1 MKIFNACLKKIYKTT
16 YVMGLLISP
25 FVFAQSEVVEALNPN
40 WLSNEVLQSNAGL
53 TAQEL
58 RVKARRELVESA
70 SALDDPRISYSV
82 APSSIGDQIPSNFGN
97 ALGVRQVIQ
106 LNQSFPWPGK
116 LSLRTDLAATQ
127 VEIAQYSYEELQLS
141 LVHQSRSLWAQLWY
155 VEQALLTNSSHQ
167 QLLEELEEVSATRY
181 ANGLGL
187 QQDLLQIQT
196 DLVEAAYQESALNQQ
211 RRRIYARINSLINR
225 SPSSELGVPVME
237 LEEPD
242 IPAFEVLENW
252 MYESQPQ
259 ILGLQAES
267 NAAFNRTQLA
277 EKDDFPDIQLNIGYN
292 EIMND
297 SALRFQVGVSINI
310 PFDFGKRSSRKAATR
325 FEYNS
330 SLADINL
337 LKNDLSAE
345 LEQEL
350 SRYEEFQDNIALLET
365 ELIPIAEQTFTAASA
380 NYEGGGGDFA
390 ALTAAQQKLLD
401 IRLRLVQM
409 RAEKFMTVTE
419 IDRLSGGKL
428 WPVEDVQ

>member
-252 MYESQPQ
+252 MYESQP
-259 ILGLQAES
+259 
-267 NAAFNRTQLA
+267 
-277 EKDDFPDIQLNIGYN
+277 
-292 EIMND
+292 
-297 SALRFQVGVSINI
+297 
-310 PFDFGKRSSRKAATR
+310 SRIKCC
-325 FEYNS
+325 
-330 SLADINL
+330 L
-337 LKNDLSAE
+337 
-345 LEQEL
+345 
-350 SRYEEFQDNIALLET
+350 
-365 ELIPIAEQTFTAASA
+365 
-380 NYEGGGGDFA
+380 
-390 ALTAAQQKLLD
+390 
-401 IRLRLVQM
+401 
-409 RAEKFMTVTE
+409 
-419 IDRLSGGKL
+419 
-428 WPVEDVQ
+428 